1 MKTMMKQL
9 FIIGAPRSGTTIIAQ
24 AIDCHPIFKIYD
36 EVFLLKNN
44 DLTNIFLNNKN
55 LFSKFSSLIESGK
68 SNNHSIIEVMGDHV
82 GEGIIWGEKMPDYSF
97 IMDEITIEYPDAI
110 CLFVIRDPR
119 RIAKSY
125 LNYKN
130 SEFRLKGDYW
140 IKDSADDALDLIK
153 RSFKPLDGHKDN
165 FITIR
170 YEDFVSNPVNALN
183 RAFKLFKIV
192 FSKKML
198 NNIGPLE
205 SFGDPGGQFLDNGK
219 VLPWKQENLSN
230 IKEQKDIELPE
241 EVYSSSAWQEIEA
254 IAYSLGYK

>member
-1 MKTMMKQL
+1 MEKIKQI

-44 DLTNIFLNNKN
+44 ELTDIFLKNKNIFNKFDN
-55 LFSKFSSLIESGK
+55 LVKSGK
-68 SNNHSIIEVMGDHV
+68 SISDSIISTMQDHV

-97 IMDEITIEYPDAI
+97 IVDDINKEYPDSV
-110 CLFVIRDPR
+110 FVFVMRDPR

-125 LNYKN
+125 FNYKD
-130 SEFRLKGDYW
+130 SEFRLDGDYW
-140 IKDSADDALDLIK
+140 ISDSCPKALDIIQ
-153 RSFKPLDGHKDN
+153 RSLKPLDVHRDN
-165 FITIR
+165 LITIR
-170 YEDFVSNPVNALN
+170 YEEFVSNPVNALN
-183 RAFKLFKIV
+183 RSFKPFNLV

-198 NNIGPLE
+198 KNIRPLE

-219 VLPWKQENLSN
+219 VLPWKQENLNN

-241 EVYSSSAWQEIEA
+241 DVYLSSAWKEIEA
-254 IAYSLGYK
+254 LAHSLGYK

>member
-1 MKTMMKQL
+1 MNAIKQL

-44 DLTNIFLNNKN
+44 ELTDIFLKNKNIFNNFDN
-55 LFSKFSSLIESGK
+55 LIKSGK
-68 SNNHSIIEVMGDHV
+68 SVSDSIISTMQDHV

-97 IMDEITIEYPDAI
+97 IIDEITIKYPDAI
-110 CLFVIRDPR
+110 CLFVMRDPR

-125 LNYKN
+125 LNYKD
-130 SEFRLKGDYW
+130 SEFRADGDYW
-140 IKDSADDALDLIK
+140 ITNSVPKAHNLIK
-153 RSFKPLDGHKDN
+153 KSLKPLDSHRDN
-165 FITIR
+165 LIIIR

-183 RAFKLFKIV
+183 RSFKPFKIV

-198 NNIGPLE
+198 KNIGPLE

-219 VLPWKQENLSN
+219 VLPWKQENLNN
-230 IKEQKDIELPE
+230 IKVQKDIELPQY
-241 EVYSSSAWQEIEA
+241 VYDSAAWQEIES
-254 IAYSLGYK
+254 IAHNLGYK